1 MERALPAASGS
12 RIPHHRTHATRLLH
26 RLNRCPGEAPN
37 ATGYARMEE
46 GQLPAVQMSTHA
58 IKTELQELLGRVRPD
73 KNWPKRVSVTHLCQ
87 YAIHNIAADSTDN
100 DSRRALQ
107 LAQVLY
113 DHERR

>member
-1 MERALPAASGS
+1 MCRYRALDSRHVSVLGS
-12 RIPHHRTHATRLLH
+12 LDIRQQYVGDQLEEDHPHID
-26 RLNRCPGEAPN
+26 
-37 ATGYARMEE
+37 GYARMEE

-73 KNWPKRVSVTHLCQ
+73 KNWPKRVSVTDLCQ